1 MSKKNVSEK
10 KVIVSNGIKYYVYKN
25 GLKVCVLDGEEY
37 VFCPLVECEPEVQ
50 NAVIGYLKET
60 QPDLFTN
67 ESVLYNDI
75 LPNYRVKCIW
85 SKGIC
90 LTKEQEEMPILEE
103 TKKFWVMDDMKSFFD
118 NFNNIVLSPEERKRW
133 KSCMEMYIRDRGHYN
148 AYREILKE
156 DKDFINNW
164 VDYYNMLIEE
174 GEI

>member
-10 KVIVSNGIKYYVYKN
+10 KVIVSNGIKYYVYEN
-25 GLKVCVLDGEEY
+25 GLKVCVLNGEEY
-37 VFCPLVECEPEVQ
+37 VFCPLVECEPKVQ

-85 SKGIC
+85 SKGLH

-103 TKKFWVMDDMKSFFD
+103 TKKFWVHQQ
-118 NFNNIVLSPEERKRW
+118 L
-133 KSCMEMYIRDRGHYN
+133 G
-148 AYREILKE
+148 
-156 DKDFINNW
+156 
-164 VDYYNMLIEE
+164 
-174 GEI
+174 